1 MSEATAARQ
10 PSSRAEV
17 AFRPIQYLGNKTRL
31 LDDIAAAMES
41 LVPVGARVG
50 DLFSG
55 TSVVGRRL
63 SSRYPVTAVDVQ
75 AYAEVLGRTML
86 LGDPGR
92 LQDLDNAAFRQRFS
106 DARNC
111 LREVFKPD
119 LARERAALE
128 ALEAGD
134 ASGLHDLVENGSPLA
149 RASAAAVKTEVGA
162 ARAQNPG
169 QMPDATATLTFGGVY
184 FSFEQAIALDALA
197 HAISFES
204 LELKPMLTSAMLGAC
219 SEAVNT
225 VGKQFAQPMRVLDR
239 NGRPKPLLVS
249 RTLRDRALDVEEL
262 FRQALAR
269 WASAGTPTR
278 LEHMVVRGP
287 VEDFLAQEH
296 GCSAFYADPPYTI
309 DHYSRFYHVLET
321 LVLRDRP
328 RLARMRKRG
337 VVSVMRGLYREDRY
351 QSDFCIPSRAPGAFD
366 RLLSGVAVT
375 GAQLLLSYSG
385 HAAEDEQRPRLLSVD
400 ALVGMARKHFRHV
413 SVEEPHFEG
422 HRKLNASRRN
432 AATERHSERF
442 IVCRS

>member
-1 MSEATAARQ
+1 VSEPTKVGQ
-10 PSSRAEV
+10 LSSRAER

-31 LDDIAAAMES
+31 LEDIAVAMES

-63 SSRYPVTAVDVQ
+63 SSRNPVTAVDVQ

-86 LGDPGR
+86 LGDPSR
-92 LQDLDNAAFRQRFS
+92 LRHLDEAAFRQRFS
-106 DARNC
+106 DARSR
-111 LREVFKPD
+111 LREAFRPD
-119 LARERAALE
+119 LDRERAALE
-128 ALEAGD
+128 ALAAGD
-134 ASGLHDLVENGSPLA
+134 ATGLHDLVESGSPLA
-149 RASAAAVKTEVGA
+149 RAFASASMEVSATSVPSLGEL
-162 ARAQNPG
+162 
-169 QMPDATATLTFGGVY
+169 PDATATLTFGGVY
-184 FSFEQAIALDALA
+184 FSFEQAITLDALA
-197 HAISFES
+197 HAISFEPP
-204 LELKPMLTSAMLGAC
+204 ELKPMLTSAMLGAC

-239 NGRPKPLLVS
+239 AGRPKPLLVS

-269 WASAGTPTR
+269 WASAGTPSGF
-278 LEHMVVRGP
+278 EHRVVRGP
-287 VEDFLAQEH
+287 VEGFLAEEH
-296 GCSAFYADPPYTI
+296 GCAAFYADPPYTI

-321 LVLRDRP
+321 LVLRDQP
-328 RLARMRKRG
+328 SLARMRKGG

-366 RLLSGVAVT
+366 RLLSGVAAR

-385 HAAEDEQRPRLLSVD
+385 HATEDEQRPRLLSVD
-400 ALVGMARKHFRHV
+400 ALVGMARQHFRQV
-413 SVEEPHFEG
+413 SVEEPRFEG

-432 AATERHSERF
+432 SVTERHSERF